1 MVFICNSSSC
11 KDDDKVRNDVDEFD
25 DVIVYCVYRN
35 VVIMLYLLS
44 FLFVFFFRT
53 TVVVG
58 GKLYQVGKLHTQ
70 STDLHVY
77 SYSYSYIMYH
87 KVKTIIE
94 QAQQNFSGLAFC
106 FYSCFIRVFVL
117 EEGS

>member
-1 MVFICNSSSC
+1 MVFICNTSSC

-77 SYSYSYIMYH
+77 SYSYIMYH
-87 KVKTIIE
+87 KE
-94 QAQQNFSGLAFC
+94 QNFSGLPCFLC